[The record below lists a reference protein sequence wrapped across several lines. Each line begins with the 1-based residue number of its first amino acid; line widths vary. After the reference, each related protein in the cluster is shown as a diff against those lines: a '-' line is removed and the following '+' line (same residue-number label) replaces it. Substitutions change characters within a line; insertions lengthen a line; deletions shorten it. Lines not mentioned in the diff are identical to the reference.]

1 MAVFL
6 CHLEEIAYLCTVE
19 LQDEFTAKMHS
30 EFFVDEETDRKHR
43 AGCVWRLLG
52 FDATKADKS
61 IGQRVTVWPMP
72 IAGSGEVSG
81 RTYTTTA
88 KNEPQIWLFQN
99 DSLPLHRTFLKFK
112 T

>member
-52 FDATKADKS
+52 FDATKADIEHWAACYGVAYADCRKWRS
-61 IGQRVTVWPMP
+61 FWKNLHDNSKKL
-72 IAGSGEVSG
+72 ASNLAVS
-81 RTYTTTA
+81 
-88 KNEPQIWLFQN
+88 K
-99 DSLPLHRTFLKFK
+99 
-112 T
+112 